1 MRILQ
6 VTAGLN
12 EGGVERG
19 TLEMAA
25 FIISQGSESIVA
37 SNGGKLVAKLK
48 QSGATHIQLPL
59 VRRDPV
65 SILIN
70 ALRLRRFIKSAQ
82 IDLVHARS
90 RAPAWSA
97 WLACRLATGRTK
109 FRTGL
114 NAYTTALW
122 FEEKELSLLVSS
134 SKLM

>member
-48 QSGATHIQLPL
+48 QSGATHI
-59 VRRDPV
+59 
-65 SILIN
+65 
-70 ALRLRRFIKSAQ
+70 
-82 IDLVHARS
+82 
-90 RAPAWSA
+90 
-97 WLACRLATGRTK
+97 
-109 FRTGL
+109 
-114 NAYTTALW
+114 
-122 FEEKELSLLVSS
+122 LSLIHISEPTRPERIGCGGVCV
-134 SKLM
+134 